1 MPMKKH
7 PAIAARRPQ
16 LDNDQAVPD
25 ELTGRLYQATE
36 NTVGDLVA
44 GLSLAQRANL
54 AMFCYRKAHLRRVG
68 LAIAAT
74 CDRSALVLA
83 WGQPLGHALFEQSRN
98 PAAEPAGRADRSP
111 ITLAKSC
118 QWALNAWEQDAED
131 AVDWAIDE
139 TTSMH

>member
-1 MPMKKH
+1 MNSH
-7 PAIAARRPQ
+7 PAIAARSPQ
-16 LDNDQAVPD
+16 LDNDQVVPD

-36 NTVGDLVA
+36 NTVSNVVA

-74 CDRSALVLA
+74 CTRSALVLA
-83 WGQPLGHALFEQSRN
+83 WGQPLGQALFEQSRN
-98 PAAEPAGRADRSP
+98 PAAEPARRAERP

-118 QWALNAWEQDAED
+118 QWALSAWEQDAED
-131 AVDWAIDE
+131 AVDWAVDE